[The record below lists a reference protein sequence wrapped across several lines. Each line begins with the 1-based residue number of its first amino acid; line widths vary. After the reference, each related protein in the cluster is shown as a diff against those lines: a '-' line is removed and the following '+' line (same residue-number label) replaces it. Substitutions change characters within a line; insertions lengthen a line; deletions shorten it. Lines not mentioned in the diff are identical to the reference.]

1 MVSSTPPKG
10 WIGKP
15 PGSFEEP
22 QRGRQPS
29 LTVGN
34 PPGTIEEPQRRR
46 QPSLTMGNT
55 QPPTTWQGPSPEYEG
70 PLQDPGQFNA
80 SRPLL
85 VQQAMATS
93 SSSQRPQEPMVIR
106 APDTVRQSNAPRPSS
121 TSLTSVGDSPQQVA
135 PRSPPNYFQQRPQD
149 TQGYSS
155 NMQEINQEIEA
166 ALAIPVEYSC
176 YPPLGKVPA
185 SVINYLWPATDY
197 NKVASYKNRSEWMQE
212 VIARVPTVTYEIFNQ
227 ARDRLYEILY
237 KHGPVHAMAESTLH
251 TFLNA
256 MLCNNHDL
264 CDLIKEGKSFDVE
277 GKPVWMLKTK
287 NFPGAHKNM
296 YGEGSVLHWVHS
308 TNPSAVF
315 GILKS
320 GRIFPS
326 CSDGIMLPNWMGLAG
341 FFARIYVSHELLDA
355 ERYVKLIVD
364 LAKGPKNTSGILFSG
379 VIQGPHTKV
388 QGSNTWRE
396 QFLTTRAGIVHS
408 KASDKRWCIRTDL
421 AEIQWIFLVG

>member
-1 MVSSTPPKG
+1 
-10 WIGKP
+10 
-15 PGSFEEP
+15 
-22 QRGRQPS
+22 
-29 LTVGN
+29 
-34 PPGTIEEPQRRR
+34 
-46 QPSLTMGNT
+46 
-55 QPPTTWQGPSPEYEG
+55 
-70 PLQDPGQFNA
+70 
-80 SRPLL
+80 
-85 VQQAMATS
+85 
-93 SSSQRPQEPMVIR
+93 
-106 APDTVRQSNAPRPSS
+106 
-121 TSLTSVGDSPQQVA
+121 
-135 PRSPPNYFQQRPQD
+135 
-149 TQGYSS
+149 
-155 NMQEINQEIEA
+155 MQEINQEIEA
-166 ALAIPVEYSC
+166 ALAIPLEYSC

-212 VIARVPTVTYEIFNQ
+212 VIAKVPTVTYEIFNQ
-227 ARDRLYEILY
+227 ARDHLYEILY

-264 CDLIKEGKSFDVE
+264 RDLIKKGKSFEVE

-296 YGEGSVLHWVHS
+296 YGEGSVLRWVHS

-341 FFARIYVSHELLDA
+341 FFARIYVSHELLNA

>member
-29 LTVGN
+29 LTMGN
-34 PPGTIEEPQRRR
+34 PSGAVEEPQRRR
-46 QPSLTMGNT
+46 QSSLTMGNT
-55 QPPTTWQGPSPEYEG
+55 QPPTTWQGPSPDYEG
-70 PLQDPGQFNA
+70 PPQDPALFNA

-85 VQQAMATS
+85 VQQAAEVPS
-93 SSSQRPQEPMVIR
+93 SSKRPVEDP
-106 APDTVRQSNAPRPSS
+106 
-121 TSLTSVGDSPQQVA
+121 PQQVVS
-135 PRSPPNYFQQRPQD
+135 RSPPNYFQQRPQD
-149 TQGYSS
+149 AQGFSS

-185 SVINYLWPATDY
+185 SVINYLWPSTDY
-197 NKVASYKNRSEWMQE
+197 NKVASYKNRSEWMQD
-212 VIARVPTVTYEIFNQ
+212 VVAKIPSVTYEIFNQ
-227 ARDRLYEILY
+227 TRDRLYEIMY
-237 KHGPVHAMAESTLH
+237 KNGPVHAMTEATLH

-256 MLCNNHDL
+256 VLCNNHDL
-264 CDLIKEGKSFDVE
+264 RELIKEGKSFEVE
-277 GKPVWMLKTK
+277 GKLVWMLKTI
-287 NFPGAHKNM
+287 NFPGAHRNM
-296 YGEGSVLHWVHS
+296 YGEGNVLHWVHS
-308 TNPSAVF
+308 TNSSGVY

-326 CSDGIMLPNWMGLAG
+326 CSDGLMLPNWMGLAG
-341 FFARIYVSHELLDA
+341 FFARVHVAHEHLDA

-364 LAKGPKNTSGILFSG
+364 LAKGSKNTSGVMFSG

>member
-29 LTVGN
+29 LTMGN
-34 PPGTIEEPQRRR
+34 PSGAVEEPQRRR
-46 QPSLTMGNT
+46 QSSLTMGNT
-55 QPPTTWQGPSPEYEG
+55 QPPTTWQGPSPDYEG
-70 PLQDPGQFNA
+70 PPQDPAQFNA

-85 VQQAMATS
+85 VQQAAEVPS
-93 SSSQRPQEPMVIR
+93 SSKRPVEDP
-106 APDTVRQSNAPRPSS
+106 
-121 TSLTSVGDSPQQVA
+121 PQQVVS
-135 PRSPPNYFQQRPQD
+135 RSPPNYFQQRPQD
-149 TQGYSS
+149 AQGFSS

-185 SVINYLWPATDY
+185 SVINYLWPSTDY
-197 NKVASYKNRSEWMQE
+197 NKVASCKNRSEWMQD
-212 VIARVPTVTYEIFNQ
+212 VVARLPSVTYEIFNQ
-227 ARDRLYEILY
+227 TRDRLYEILY
-237 KHGPVHAMAESTLH
+237 KNGPVHAMTEATLH

-256 MLCNNHDL
+256 VLCNNHDL
-264 CDLIKEGKSFDVE
+264 RELIKEGKSFEVE
-277 GKPVWMLKTK
+277 GKPVWMLKTM
-287 NFPGAHKNM
+287 NFPGAHRNM
-296 YGEGSVLHWVHS
+296 YGEGNVLHWVHS
-308 TNPSAVF
+308 TNSSGVY

-326 CSDGIMLPNWMGLAG
+326 CSDGLMLPNWMGLAG
-341 FFARIYVSHELLDA
+341 FFARVHVSHEHLDA

-364 LAKGPKNTSGILFSG
+364 LAKGSKNTSGVMFSG

-388 QGSNTWRE
+388 QRSNTWRE

>member
-29 LTVGN
+29 LTMGN
-34 PPGTIEEPQRRR
+34 PSGAVEEPQRRR
-46 QPSLTMGNT
+46 QSSLTMGNT
-55 QPPTTWQGPSPEYEG
+55 QPPTTWQGPSPDYEG
-70 PLQDPGQFNA
+70 PPQDPALFNA

-85 VQQAMATS
+85 VQQAAEVPS
-93 SSSQRPQEPMVIR
+93 SSKRPVEDP
-106 APDTVRQSNAPRPSS
+106 
-121 TSLTSVGDSPQQVA
+121 PQQVVS
-135 PRSPPNYFQQRPQD
+135 RSLPNYFQQRPQD
-149 TQGYSS
+149 AQGFSS

-185 SVINYLWPATDY
+185 SVINYLWPSTDY
-197 NKVASYKNRSEWMQE
+197 NKVASYKNRSEWMQD
-212 VIARVPTVTYEIFNQ
+212 VVAKIPSVTYEIFNQ
-227 ARDRLYEILY
+227 TRDRLYEIMY
-237 KHGPVHAMAESTLH
+237 KNGPVHAMTAATLH

-256 MLCNNHDL
+256 VLCNNHDL
-264 CDLIKEGKSFDVE
+264 RELIKEGKSFEVE
-277 GKPVWMLKTK
+277 GKPVWMLKTI
-287 NFPGAHKNM
+287 NFPGAHRNM
-296 YGEGSVLHWVHS
+296 YGEGNVLHWVHS
-308 TNPSAVF
+308 TNSSGVY

-326 CSDGIMLPNWMGLAG
+326 CSDGLMLPNWMGLAG
-341 FFARIYVSHELLDA
+341 FFARVHVAHEHLDA
-355 ERYVKLIVD
+355 ERYVKLIAD
-364 LAKGPKNTSGILFSG
+364 LAKGSKNTSGVMFSG

>member
-29 LTVGN
+29 LTMGN
-34 PPGTIEEPQRRR
+34 PSGAVEEPQRRR
-46 QPSLTMGNT
+46 QSSLTMGNT
-55 QPPTTWQGPSPEYEG
+55 QPPTTWQGPSPDYEG
-70 PLQDPGQFNA
+70 PPQDPALFNA

-85 VQQAMATS
+85 VQQAAEVPS
-93 SSSQRPQEPMVIR
+93 SSKRPVEDP
-106 APDTVRQSNAPRPSS
+106 
-121 TSLTSVGDSPQQVA
+121 PQQVVS
-135 PRSPPNYFQQRPQD
+135 RSPPNYFQQRPQD
-149 TQGYSS
+149 AQGFSS

-185 SVINYLWPATDY
+185 SVINYLWPSTDY
-197 NKVASYKNRSEWMQE
+197 NKVASYKNRSEWMQD
-212 VIARVPTVTYEIFNQ
+212 VVAKIPSVTYEIFNQ
-227 ARDRLYEILY
+227 TRDRLYEIMY
-237 KHGPVHAMAESTLH
+237 KNGPVHAMTEATLH

-256 MLCNNHDL
+256 VLCNNHDL
-264 CDLIKEGKSFDVE
+264 RELIKEGKSFEVE
-277 GKPVWMLKTK
+277 GKPVWMLKTI
-287 NFPGAHKNM
+287 NFPGAHRNM
-296 YGEGSVLHWVHS
+296 YGEGNVLHWVHS
-308 TNPSAVF
+308 TNSSGVY

-326 CSDGIMLPNWMGLAG
+326 CSDGLMLPNWMGLAG
-341 FFARIYVSHELLDA
+341 FFARVHVAHEHLDA

-364 LAKGPKNTSGILFSG
+364 LAKGSKNTSGVMFSG

>member
-29 LTVGN
+29 LTMGN
-34 PPGTIEEPQRRR
+34 PSGAVEEPQRRR
-46 QPSLTMGNT
+46 QSSLTMGNT
-55 QPPTTWQGPSPEYEG
+55 QPPTTWQGPSPDYEG
-70 PLQDPGQFNA
+70 PPQDPALFNA

-85 VQQAMATS
+85 VQQAAEVPS
-93 SSSQRPQEPMVIR
+93 SSKRPVEDP
-106 APDTVRQSNAPRPSS
+106 
-121 TSLTSVGDSPQQVA
+121 PQQVVS
-135 PRSPPNYFQQRPQD
+135 RSPPNYFQQRPQD
-149 TQGYSS
+149 AQGFSS

-185 SVINYLWPATDY
+185 SVINYLWPSTDY
-197 NKVASYKNRSEWMQE
+197 NKVASYKNRSEWMQD
-212 VIARVPTVTYEIFNQ
+212 VVAKIPSVTYEIFNQ
-227 ARDRLYEILY
+227 TRDRLYEIMY
-237 KHGPVHAMAESTLH
+237 KNGPVHAMTEATLH

-256 MLCNNHDL
+256 VLCNNHDL
-264 CDLIKEGKSFDVE
+264 RELIKEGKSFEVE
-277 GKPVWMLKTK
+277 GKPVWMLKTI
-287 NFPGAHKNM
+287 NFPGAHRNM
-296 YGEGSVLHWVHS
+296 YGDGNVLHWVHS
-308 TNPSAVF
+308 TNSSGVY

-326 CSDGIMLPNWMGLAG
+326 CSDGLMLPNWMGLAG
-341 FFARIYVSHELLDA
+341 FFARVHVAHEHLDA
-355 ERYVKLIVD
+355 ERYVKLIAD
-364 LAKGPKNTSGILFSG
+364 LAKGSKNTSGVMFSG

>member
-29 LTVGN
+29 LTMGN
-34 PPGTIEEPQRRR
+34 PSGAVEEPQRRR
-46 QPSLTMGNT
+46 QSSLTMGNT
-55 QPPTTWQGPSPEYEG
+55 QPPTTWQGPSPDYEG
-70 PLQDPGQFNA
+70 PPQDPAQFNA

-85 VQQAMATS
+85 VQQAAEVPS
-93 SSSQRPQEPMVIR
+93 SSKRPVEDP
-106 APDTVRQSNAPRPSS
+106 
-121 TSLTSVGDSPQQVA
+121 PQQVVS
-135 PRSPPNYFQQRPQD
+135 RSPPNYFQQRPQD
-149 TQGYSS
+149 AQGFSS
-155 NMQEINQEIEA
+155 NTQEINQEIV
-166 ALAIPVEYSC
+166 PVEYSC

-185 SVINYLWPATDY
+185 SVINYLWPSADY
-197 NKVASYKNRSEWMQE
+197 NKVASYKNRSEWMQD
-212 VIARVPTVTYEIFNQ
+212 VVARIPSVTYEIFNQ
-227 ARDRLYEILY
+227 TRDRLYEIMY
-237 KHGPVHAMAESTLH
+237 KNGPVHAMTEATLH

-256 MLCNNHDL
+256 VLCNNHDL
-264 CDLIKEGKSFDVE
+264 RELIKEGKSFEVE
-277 GKPVWMLKTK
+277 GKPVWMLKTM
-287 NFPGAHKNM
+287 NFPGAHRNM
-296 YGEGSVLHWVHS
+296 YGEGNVLHWVHS
-308 TNPSAVF
+308 TNSSGVY

-326 CSDGIMLPNWMGLAG
+326 CSDGLMLPNWMGLAG
-341 FFARIYVSHELLDA
+341 FFARVHVSHEHLDA
-355 ERYVKLIVD
+355 ERYVKLIAD
-364 LAKGPKNTSGILFSG
+364 LAKGSKNTSGVMFSG

>member
-15 PGSFEEP
+15 PGIFEEP

-34 PPGTIEEPQRRR
+34 RPGAVEEPQRRR

-70 PLQDPGQFNA
+70 PPQDPGQFNA

-106 APDTVRQSNAPRPSS
+106 APDALRKSNAPRPSS
-121 TSLTSVGDSPQQVA
+121 TSLTSVGDPPQQVA
-135 PRSPPNYFQQRPQD
+135 LRSPPNYFQQRPQD

-185 SVINYLWPATDY
+185 SVINYLWPSTDY

-212 VIARVPTVTYEIFNQ
+212 VVARIPTVTYEICNQ
-227 ARDRLYEILY
+227 ARDLLYEILY
-237 KHGPVHAMAESTLH
+237 KHGPVHAMTESTLH

-264 CDLIKEGKSFDVE
+264 RELIKEGQ
-277 GKPVWMLKTK
+277 
-287 NFPGAHKNM
+287 
-296 YGEGSVLHWVHS
+296 
-308 TNPSAVF
+308 
-315 GILKS
+315 
-320 GRIFPS
+320 
-326 CSDGIMLPNWMGLAG
+326 
-341 FFARIYVSHELLDA
+341 EL
-355 ERYVKLIVD
+355 
-364 LAKGPKNTSGILFSG
+364 
-379 VIQGPHTKV
+379 
-388 QGSNTWRE
+388 
-396 QFLTTRAGIVHS
+396 
-408 KASDKRWCIRTDL
+408 
-421 AEIQWIFLVG
+421 

>member
-29 LTVGN
+29 LTMGN
-34 PPGTIEEPQRRR
+34 PSGAVEEPQRRR
-46 QPSLTMGNT
+46 QSSLTMGNT
-55 QPPTTWQGPSPEYEG
+55 QPPTTWQGPSPDYEG
-70 PLQDPGQFNA
+70 PPQDPAQFNA

-85 VQQAMATS
+85 VQQAAEVPS
-93 SSSQRPQEPMVIR
+93 SSKRPVEDP
-106 APDTVRQSNAPRPSS
+106 
-121 TSLTSVGDSPQQVA
+121 PQQVVS
-135 PRSPPNYFQQRPQD
+135 RSPPNYFQQRPQD
-149 TQGYSS
+149 AQGFSS

-185 SVINYLWPATDY
+185 SVINYLWPSTDY
-197 NKVASYKNRSEWMQE
+197 NKVASYKNRSEWMQD
-212 VIARVPTVTYEIFNQ
+212 VVAKIPSVTYEIFNQ
-227 ARDRLYEILY
+227 TRDRLYEIMY
-237 KHGPVHAMAESTLH
+237 KNGPVHAMTEATLH

-256 MLCNNHDL
+256 VLCNNHDL
-264 CDLIKEGKSFDVE
+264 RELIKEGKSFEVE
-277 GKPVWMLKTK
+277 GKPVWMLKTI
-287 NFPGAHKNM
+287 NFPGAHRNM
-296 YGEGSVLHWVHS
+296 YGEGNVLHWVHS
-308 TNPSAVF
+308 TNSSGVY

-326 CSDGIMLPNWMGLAG
+326 CSDGLMLPNWMGLAG
-341 FFARIYVSHELLDA
+341 FFARVHVAHEHLDA
-355 ERYVKLIVD
+355 ERYVKLIAD
-364 LAKGPKNTSGILFSG
+364 LAKGSKNTSGVMFSG

>member
-10 WIGKP
+10 WIG
-15 PGSFEEP
+15 
-22 QRGRQPS
+22 
-29 LTVGN
+29 N
-34 PPGTIEEPQRRR
+34 PPGTFQDPQRRR
-46 QPSLTMGNT
+46 QQSLTMDNPPGT
-55 QPPTTWQGPSPEYEG
+55 FEEPPRRRPPGVFEDSKRRRQPSVTAEDLEPPGVWQIPGPEVEGPS
-70 PLQDPGQFNA
+70 QDAADFNR

-85 VQQAMATS
+85 VPRTAAES
-93 SSSQRPQEPMVIR
+93 SSSRRPPEPAGIEV
-106 APDTVRQSNAPRPSS
+106 
-121 TSLTSVGDSPQQVA
+121 
-135 PRSPPNYFQQRPQD
+135 PPGYFQQRPQD

-155 NMQEINQEIEA
+155 NMQEIQQEIEA
-166 ALAIPVEYSC
+166 AMAIPIEYNC

-185 SVINYLWPATDY
+185 SYVNYLWPSTDY
-197 NKVASYKNRSEWMQE
+197 NKVASYTKRSEWMQD
-212 VIARVPTVTYEIFNQ
+212 VVAKIPTLTYEIFNQ
-227 ARDRLYEILY
+227 ARDYLYEILY
-237 KHGPVHAMAESTLH
+237 KNGPVHAMSETTLH
-251 TFLNA
+251 TFINA
-256 MLCNNHDL
+256 MLCNDHDL
-264 CDLIKEGKSFDVE
+264 RELIKEGKSFEVE

-296 YGEGSVLHWVHS
+296 YGEGSVLHWVHC

-341 FFARIYVSHELLDA
+341 FFARVHVAHELLDA
-355 ERYVKLIVD
+355 EQYTKLIVG
-364 LAKGPKNTSGILFSG
+364 LSRSPKNTSGVLFGG

-388 QGSNTWRE
+388 NGSNTWRE

>member
-1 MVSSTPPKG
+1 MSRSVRRSSRRRRRRTPTRSPGRRERSNSAKQRRAQRMVSSTPPKG

-34 PPGTIEEPQRRR
+34 PPGAVEEPQRRR

-55 QPPTTWQGPSPEYEG
+55 QPPTTWQGEYEG

-93 SSSQRPQEPMVIR
+93 SNSQRPQEPMVIR
-106 APDTVRQSNAPRPSS
+106 APDAVRKSNAPRPSS

-135 PRSPPNYFQQRPQD
+135 PSSRYARIFIQHAGNQSGDRSGPGHPGGIQLHH
-149 TQGYSS
+149 SS
-155 NMQEINQEIEA
+155 
-166 ALAIPVEYSC
+166 V
-176 YPPLGKVPA
+176 GKVPA

-251 TFLNA
+251 TLLNA

-264 CDLIKEGKSFDVE
+264 CDLIKEGKSFEVE

-287 NFPGAHKNM
+287 NFPGPTRTCM
-296 YGEGSVLHWVHS
+296 GR
-308 TNPSAVF
+308 AVYCT
-315 GILKS
+315 GCIAP
-320 GRIFPS
+320 I
-326 CSDGIMLPNWMGLAG
+326 
-341 FFARIYVSHELLDA
+341 HLLCL
-355 ERYVKLIVD
+355 E
-364 LAKGPKNTSGILFSG
+364 F
-379 VIQGPHTKV
+379 
-388 QGSNTWRE
+388 
-396 QFLTTRAGIVHS
+396 
-408 KASDKRWCIRTDL
+408 
-421 AEIQWIFLVG
+421 

>member
-29 LTVGN
+29 LTMGN
-34 PPGTIEEPQRRR
+34 PSGAVEEPQRRR
-46 QPSLTMGNT
+46 QSSLTMGNT
-55 QPPTTWQGPSPEYEG
+55 QPPTTWQGPSPDYEG
-70 PLQDPGQFNA
+70 PPQDPALFNA

-85 VQQAMATS
+85 VQQAAEVPS
-93 SSSQRPQEPMVIR
+93 SSKRPVEDP
-106 APDTVRQSNAPRPSS
+106 
-121 TSLTSVGDSPQQVA
+121 PQQVVS
-135 PRSPPNYFQQRPQD
+135 RSPPNYFQQRPQD
-149 TQGYSS
+149 AQGFSS

-185 SVINYLWPATDY
+185 SVINYLWPSTDY
-197 NKVASYKNRSEWMQE
+197 NKVASYKNRSEWMQD
-212 VIARVPTVTYEIFNQ
+212 VVAKIPSVTYEIFNQ
-227 ARDRLYEILY
+227 TRDRLYEIMY
-237 KHGPVHAMAESTLH
+237 KNGPVHAMTEATLH

-256 MLCNNHDL
+256 VLCNNHDL
-264 CDLIKEGKSFDVE
+264 RELIKEGKSFEVE
-277 GKPVWMLKTK
+277 GKPVWMLKTI
-287 NFPGAHKNM
+287 NFPGAHRNM
-296 YGEGSVLHWVHS
+296 YGEGNVLHWVHS
-308 TNPSAVF
+308 TNSSGVY

-326 CSDGIMLPNWMGLAG
+326 CSDGLMLPNWMGLAG
-341 FFARIYVSHELLDA
+341 FFARVHVAHEHLDA
-355 ERYVKLIVD
+355 ERYVKLIAD
-364 LAKGPKNTSGILFSG
+364 LAKGSKNTSGVMFSG